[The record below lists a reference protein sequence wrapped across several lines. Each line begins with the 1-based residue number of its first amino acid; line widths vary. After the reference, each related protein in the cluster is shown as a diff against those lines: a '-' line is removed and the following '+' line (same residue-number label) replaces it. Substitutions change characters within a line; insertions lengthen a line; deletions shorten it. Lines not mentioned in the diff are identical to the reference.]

1 MRWSKGMNHVSLQ
14 ALTWGTV
21 GAAIV
26 SAMLLAAAGDE
37 HAAALR
43 FEPPSAGTRQAP
55 RLLPGV
61 RPPSSSPVLR
71 EARPAG
77 SAPSDATERR

>member
-1 MRWSKGMNHVSLQ
+1 MNHVSLQ

-21 GAAIV
+21 GAAVV

-43 FEPPSAGTRQAP
+43 YEPPSAGPTGSAGGS
-55 RLLPGV
+55 RLLPV
-61 RPPSSSPVLR
+61 PRPQNPSLR
-71 EARPAG
+71 EVRPAG
-77 SAPSDATERR
+77 SAPSATGERR

>member
-1 MRWSKGMNHVSLQ
+1 MNHVSLQ

-43 FEPPSAGTRQAP
+43 FEPPSAGPRQAP
-55 RLLPGV
+55 RLLPGA
-61 RPPSSSPVLR
+61 RAPSPSLR

-77 SAPSDATERR
+77 SAPSDPAERR

>member
-14 ALTWGTV
+14 TLTWGTV

-37 HAAALR
+37 HAAALG
-43 FEPPSAGTRQAP
+43 FEPPSAGAARQAP
-55 RLLPGV
+55 RLLPGA
-61 RPPSSSPVLR
+61 RPPSPSLR

-77 SAPSDATERR
+77 SAPSDAAERR

>member
-43 FEPPSAGTRQAP
+43 FEPPSAGPRQAP
-55 RLLPGV
+55 RLLPGA
-61 RPPSSSPVLR
+61 RAPSPSLR

-77 SAPSDATERR
+77 SAPSDPAERR

>member
-1 MRWSKGMNHVSLQ
+1 MNHVSLQ
-14 ALTWGTV
+14 TLTWGTV

-37 HAAALR
+37 QSAALHL
-43 FEPPSAGTRQAP
+43 EPPAAGPRHAP

-61 RPPSSSPVLR
+61 RPHPPAPSEP
-71 EARPAG
+71 RPSG
-77 SAPSDATERR
+77 SAPAEPAARR